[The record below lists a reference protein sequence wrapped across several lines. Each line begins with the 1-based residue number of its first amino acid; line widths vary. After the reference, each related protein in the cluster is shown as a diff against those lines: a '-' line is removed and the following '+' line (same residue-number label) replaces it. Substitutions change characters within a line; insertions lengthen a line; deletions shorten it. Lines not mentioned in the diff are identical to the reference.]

1 MGSKC
6 GEAWD
11 WTGGELEEAEQPL
24 PTSSRWTHDQSTSN
38 VGRQTIA
45 RPTLDASIGR
55 VQRWTLPVP
64 ASNTLRWHKLQMG
77 LGLGLE
83 VL

>member
-6 GEAWD
+6 EEARD
-11 WTGGELEEAEQPL
+11 WTGGELEGAEQPL
-24 PTSSRWTHDQSTSN
+24 STSSRWTRNQSASN
-38 VGRQTIA
+38 VGRQTKA
-45 RPTLDASIGR
+45 RPTLNASTGH

-64 ASNTLRWHKLQMG
+64 MSNTLRWHGLQMG